1 MMSLRGLG
9 NLGSGGGCFSDGPLP
24 FYENFGALV

>member
-9 NLGSGGGCFSDGPLP
+9 NLGSGGGS
-24 FYENFGALV
+24 ARLVSNYHHEDSG